1 LFNWQLG
8 LDDDA
13 ALLRTFPHLLSP
25 LPYIFFP
32 IFFSFTWRAISH
44 NNNNKIGREKKV
56 QKQQQRNRKRA
67 TDGVRTATTT
77 TATQSSNNEIHPMT
91 SCSAI

>member
-32 IFFSFTWRAISH
+32 IFFSFTWRAQSLTITTTKSGGKKRCKS
-44 NNNNKIGREKKV
+44 NNKGTE
-56 QKQQQRNRKRA
+56 
-67 TDGVRTATTT
+67 
-77 TATQSSNNEIHPMT
+77 NERLT
-91 SCSAI
+91 E